1 MHISEGIL
9 KAEIIIPAAV
19 AAGVWVAYL
28 LYRLNF
34 KDIPKIACMS
44 AIFFVASFIHIPLGH
59 TAIHLVLGGLVGA
72 FLGVNAI
79 IAIFVGLLLQALFFG
94 YGGIS
99 VLGVNLLMIAVPT
112 IFARYFVKLSFK
124 EQKYQKI
131 YRYICWFLV
140 GFIPLLC
147 SSLILSGVLVL
158 NGKEFLAISGLA
170 LAANF
175 PLMIVEGII
184 SLFAISFIYRV
195 NKELL
200 N

>member
-44 AIFFVASFIHIPLGH
+44 AIFFVASFIHIPLGP

-99 VLGVNLLMIAVPT
+99 VLGVNLLMIAAPT

>member
-9 KAEIIIPAAV
+9 KAEIIIPATV

-44 AIFFVASFIHIPLGH
+44 AIFFVASFIHIPLGP

>member
-1 MHISEGIL
+1 MHISEGVL
-9 KAEIIIPAAV
+9 KPEIIIPSAV
-19 AAGVWVAYL
+19 VAGVWVAYL
-28 LYRLNF
+28 VYKLNF

-44 AIFFVASFIHIPLGH
+44 AIFFVASFIHIPLGP
-59 TAIHLVLGGLVGA
+59 TSIHLILGGLVGA

-79 IAIFVGLLLQALFFG
+79 LAICVGLLLQTLFFG

-99 VLGVNLLMIAVPT
+99 VLGVNLLMIAAPT

-124 EQKYQKI
+124 ERKYQKT
-131 YRYICWFLV
+131 YQYICWFLV
-140 GFIPLLC
+140 GFVPLLC

-175 PLMIVEGII
+175 PLMIIEGII
-184 SLFAISFIYRV
+184 SLFAISFINRV

>member
-1 MHISEGIL
+1 M
-9 KAEIIIPAAV
+9 
-19 AAGVWVAYL
+19 
-28 LYRLNF
+28 
-34 KDIPKIACMS
+34 
-44 AIFFVASFIHIPLGH
+44 
-59 TAIHLVLGGLVGA
+59 GA

>member
-28 LYRLNF
+28 VYKLNF

-44 AIFFVASFIHIPLGH
+44 AIFFVASFIHIPLGP

>member
-1 MHISEGIL
+1 MHISEGVL

-44 AIFFVASFIHIPLGH
+44 AIFFVASFIHIPLGP

>member
-9 KAEIIIPAAV
+9 KAEIIIPATV
-19 AAGVWVAYL
+19 VAGVWVAYL

-44 AIFFVASFIHIPLGH
+44 AIFFVASFIHIPLGP
-59 TAIHLVLGGLVGA
+59 TAIHLILGGLVGA

-184 SLFAISFIYRV
+184 NLFAISFIYRV

>member
-9 KAEIIIPAAV
+9 KAEIIIPATV
-19 AAGVWVAYL
+19 VAGVWVAYL

-34 KDIPKIACMS
+34 KDIPKIACIS
-44 AIFFVASFIHIPLGH
+44 AIFFVASFIHIPLGP

-99 VLGVNLLMIAVPT
+99 VLGVNLLMIAVAT

-184 SLFAISFIYRV
+184 NLFAISFIYRV

>member
-44 AIFFVASFIHIPLGH
+44 AIFFVASFIHIPLGP

>member
-9 KAEIIIPAAV
+9 KAEIIIPATV
-19 AAGVWVAYL
+19 VAGVWVAYL

-44 AIFFVASFIHIPLGH
+44 AIFFVASFIHIPLGP

-184 SLFAISFIYRV
+184 NLFAISFIYRV

>member
-44 AIFFVASFIHIPLGH
+44 AIFFVASFIHIPLGP
-59 TAIHLVLGGLVGA
+59 TSIHLILGGLVGA

-79 IAIFVGLLLQALFFG
+79 LAIFVGLLLQALFFG

-124 EQKYQKI
+124 EQKHQKI

-184 SLFAISFIYRV
+184 NLFAISFIYRV

>member
-44 AIFFVASFIHIPLGH
+44 AIFFVASFIHIPLGP

-112 IFARYFVKLSFK
+112 IFAKYFVKLSFK

>member
-9 KAEIIIPAAV
+9 KAEIIIPATV
-19 AAGVWVAYL
+19 VAGVWVAYL

-44 AIFFVASFIHIPLGH
+44 AIFFVASFIHIPLGP

-72 FLGVNAI
+72 FLVVNAI
-79 IAIFVGLLLQALFFG
+79 LAICVWLLLQALFFG

-184 SLFAISFIYRV
+184 NLFAISFIYRV

>member
-1 MHISEGIL
+1 MHISEVIL

-19 AAGVWVAYL
+19 VAGVWVAYL
-28 LYRLNF
+28 IYKLNF

-44 AIFFVASFIHIPLGH
+44 AIFFVASFIHIPLGP
-59 TAIHLVLGGLVGA
+59 TSIHLILGGLVGA

>member
-28 LYRLNF
+28 VYKLNF
-34 KDIPKIACMS
+34 KDIPKITCMS
-44 AIFFVASFIHIPLGH
+44 AIFFVASFIHIPLGP

>member
-19 AAGVWVAYL
+19 VAGVWVAYL

-44 AIFFVASFIHIPLGH
+44 AIFFVASFIHIPLGP

-124 EQKYQKI
+124 ERKYQKI

>member
-44 AIFFVASFIHIPLGH
+44 AIFFVASFIHIPLGP

-79 IAIFVGLLLQALFFG
+79 IAIFVGLLLQAFFFG

>member
-19 AAGVWVAYL
+19 VAGVWVAYL

-44 AIFFVASFIHIPLGH
+44 AIFFVASFIHIPLGP

-99 VLGVNLLMIAVPT
+99 VLGVNLLMIAAPT

>member
-19 AAGVWVAYL
+19 VAGVWVAYL

-44 AIFFVASFIHIPLGH
+44 AIFFVASFIHIPLGP

-175 PLMIVEGII
+175 PLMIIEGII
-184 SLFAISFIYRV
+184 SLFAISFINRV

>member
-19 AAGVWVAYL
+19 AAGIWVAYL

-44 AIFFVASFIHIPLGH
+44 AIFFVASFIHIPLGP

>member
-44 AIFFVASFIHIPLGH
+44 AIFFVASFIHIPLGP

-131 YRYICWFLV
+131 YRYICWLLV

>member
-44 AIFFVASFIHIPLGH
+44 AIFFVASFIHIPLGP

-124 EQKYQKI
+124 ERKYQKI

>member
-19 AAGVWVAYL
+19 VAGVWVAYL

-44 AIFFVASFIHIPLGH
+44 AIFFVASFIHIPLGP

>member
-1 MHISEGIL
+1 MHISEGVL
-9 KAEIIIPAAV
+9 KPEIIIPAAV
-19 AAGVWVAYL
+19 VAGVWVAYL
-28 LYRLNF
+28 VYKLNF

-44 AIFFVASFIHIPLGH
+44 AIFFVASFIHIPLGP
-59 TAIHLVLGGLVGA
+59 TAIHLVLGGLVGV

>member
-19 AAGVWVAYL
+19 VAGVWVAYL

-44 AIFFVASFIHIPLGH
+44 AIFFVASFIHIPLGP
-59 TAIHLVLGGLVGA
+59 TAIHLILGGLVGA

>member
-1 MHISEGIL
+1 MHISEGVL
-9 KAEIIIPAAV
+9 KPEIIIPAAV
-19 AAGVWVAYL
+19 VAGVWVAYL
-28 LYRLNF
+28 IYKLNF
-34 KDIPKIACMS
+34 KNIPKIACMS
-44 AIFFVASFIHIPLGH
+44 AIFFIASFIHIPLGP
-59 TAIHLVLGGLVGA
+59 TSIHLVLGGLVGA

>member
-44 AIFFVASFIHIPLGH
+44 AIFFVASFIHIPLGP

-184 SLFAISFIYRV
+184 NLFAISFIYRV

>member
-19 AAGVWVAYL
+19 VAGVWVAYL

-44 AIFFVASFIHIPLGH
+44 AIFFVASFIHIPLGP

-94 YGGIS
+94 
-99 VLGVNLLMIAVPT
+99 
-112 IFARYFVKLSFK
+112 
-124 EQKYQKI
+124 
-131 YRYICWFLV
+131 
-140 GFIPLLC
+140 
-147 SSLILSGVLVL
+147 
-158 NGKEFLAISGLA
+158 
-170 LAANF
+170 
-175 PLMIVEGII
+175 
-184 SLFAISFIYRV
+184 
-195 NKELL
+195 
-200 N
+200 

>member
-9 KAEIIIPAAV
+9 KAEIIIPSAV
-19 AAGVWVAYL
+19 VAGVWVAYL

-44 AIFFVASFIHIPLGH
+44 AIFFVASFIHIPLGP

-184 SLFAISFIYRV
+184 NLFAISFIYRV

>member
-44 AIFFVASFIHIPLGH
+44 AIFFVASFIHIPLGP

-124 EQKYQKI
+124 EQK
-131 YRYICWFLV
+131 
-140 GFIPLLC
+140 
-147 SSLILSGVLVL
+147 
-158 NGKEFLAISGLA
+158 
-170 LAANF
+170 
-175 PLMIVEGII
+175 
-184 SLFAISFIYRV
+184 
-195 NKELL
+195 
-200 N
+200 

>member
-34 KDIPKIACMS
+34 KDVPKVACMS
-44 AIFFVASFIHIPLGH
+44 AIFLVASFIHIPLGP

>member
-9 KAEIIIPAAV
+9 KAEIIIPATV
-19 AAGVWVAYL
+19 VAGVWVAYL

-44 AIFFVASFIHIPLGH
+44 AIFFVASFIHIPLGP

>member
-1 MHISEGIL
+1 MHISEGVL
-9 KAEIIIPAAV
+9 KPEIIIPAAV
-19 AAGVWVAYL
+19 VAGVWVAYL
-28 LYRLNF
+28 VYKLNF

-44 AIFFVASFIHIPLGH
+44 AIFFVASFIHIPLGP
-59 TAIHLVLGGLVGA
+59 TSIHLVLGGLVGA

-184 SLFAISFIYRV
+184 SLFAISFIYKV

>member
-9 KAEIIIPAAV
+9 KAEIIIPATV
-19 AAGVWVAYL
+19 VAGVWVAYL

-44 AIFFVASFIHIPLGH
+44 AIFFVASFIHIPLGP
-59 TAIHLVLGGLVGA
+59 TAIHLILGGLVGA

>member
-44 AIFFVASFIHIPLGH
+44 AIFFVASFIHIPLGP
-59 TAIHLVLGGLVGA
+59 TAIHLILGGLVGA

>member
-44 AIFFVASFIHIPLGH
+44 AIFFVASFIHIPLGP

-79 IAIFVGLLLQALFFG
+79 IAIFVGLLLQALFFV
-94 YGGIS
+94 YGVIR
-99 VLGVNLLMIAVPT
+99 VLVVNLLMIAVPT

>member
-19 AAGVWVAYL
+19 VAGVWVAYL

-44 AIFFVASFIHIPLGH
+44 AIFFVASFIHIPLGP

-184 SLFAISFIYRV
+184 NLFAISFIYRV